1 MGSYGTGNS
10 CIFRFRTVTQIHN
23 TLLKSPWIVR
33 LERSTGVITFSHS
46 LHIYQSMI
54 RSDRNHV
61 KVNAPYLPTASRFP
75 LPKTAFIAQDNH
87 NIISP
92 VPLLIVSFVPVS
104 TVRRFRSVWIVIILP
119 LSSRS
124 QHSTWKVKQAR
135 STSRYRSTV
144 IPAYIVAYA
153 RFSFPV
159 SCTTEA
165 QHRFVASAKGLELS
179 GRVYF
184 LWYRPKERVWGSDW
198 CAGEEKSAV

>member
-1 MGSYGTGNS
+1 MS
-10 CIFRFRTVTQIHN
+10 
-23 TLLKSPWIVR
+23 
-33 LERSTGVITFSHS
+33 
-46 LHIYQSMI
+46 
-54 RSDRNHV
+54 RSDRNHAN
-61 KVNAPYLPTASRFP
+61 VNAPFLSTASRFP
-75 LPKTAFIAQDNH
+75 LPKTAFIANNNNH

-92 VPLLIVSFVPVS
+92 VPLLLVSFVPVS
-104 TVRRFRSVWIVIILP
+104 TVHRFRSVWIVIILP

-124 QHSTWKVKQAR
+124 QHNTSKVKQAR
-135 STSRYRSTV
+135 RRYRSTV

-159 SCTTEA
+159 PCTTEA

-198 CAGEEKSAV
+198 CAGREKNAV